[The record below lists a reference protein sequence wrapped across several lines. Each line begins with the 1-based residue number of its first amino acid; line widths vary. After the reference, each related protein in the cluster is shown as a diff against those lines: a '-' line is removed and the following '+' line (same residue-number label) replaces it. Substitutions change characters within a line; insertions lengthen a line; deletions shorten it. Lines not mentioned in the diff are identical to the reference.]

1 MYNNL
6 NNSEE
11 NINPDGTVTNTSNIN
26 TKISNPASKFSRFCY
41 EWSESIV
48 QVFIIA
54 VLLMTF
60 LFRFFTV
67 DGESMM
73 NTLLNGDKVAV
84 VRWNYEPT
92 AGDVVVIKHG
102 KEFDKPLIKRV
113 IATQGQSLKIDFTEG
128 TVFVNNNQLDESYIK
143 EKMWLRGDN
152 TIPSVI
158 PDGYCFVMGD
168 NRNNSGDSR
177 HKMVGLIPNEDI
189 IGQAKFIIY
198 PFNRL
203 GIIKSYRQ
211 NYK

>member
-6 NNSEE
+6 NNSEKSV
-11 NINPDGTVTNTSNIN
+11 NPDGTIADNN
-26 TKISNPASKFSRFCY
+26 TKISNPASKFSKFCY

-92 AGDVVVIKHG
+92 SGDVVVIKHG
-102 KEFDKPLIKRV
+102 QEFDKPLIKRV

-143 EKMWLRGDN
+143 EKMWLKGDN

-158 PDGYCFVMGD
+158 PEGYCFVMGD

-203 GIIKSYRQ
+203 GVIKNFRQ